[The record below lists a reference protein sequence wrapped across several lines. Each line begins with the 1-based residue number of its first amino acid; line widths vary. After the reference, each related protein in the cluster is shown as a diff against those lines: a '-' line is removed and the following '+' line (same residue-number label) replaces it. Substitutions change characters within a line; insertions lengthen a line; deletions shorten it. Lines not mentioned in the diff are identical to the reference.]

1 MRGGIGEFLRGEKL
15 CGGLYEFSAAAVGGD
30 GCLKGW
36 GGVGLNCCLS
46 RVQAVSK
53 RPNPDASK
61 LLQDATYRHL
71 APLTR

>member
-36 GGVGLNCCLS
+36 GGVGLNYCLS

-53 RPNPDASK
+53 ALKHDASK
-61 LLQDATYRHL
+61 LLQDAECKHL
-71 APLTR
+71 TPLTT